1 MRVPAPAGLK
11 GSARGGPPQE
21 RDTAKAMHQATQALT
36 RCMVERGFALGVPHP
51 TRGM

>member
-1 MRVPAPAGLK
+1 MTERSTFAKRDPT
-11 GSARGGPPQE
+11 RGDPPQE
-21 RDTAKAMHQATQALT
+21 RDTAEAMHQATRALT